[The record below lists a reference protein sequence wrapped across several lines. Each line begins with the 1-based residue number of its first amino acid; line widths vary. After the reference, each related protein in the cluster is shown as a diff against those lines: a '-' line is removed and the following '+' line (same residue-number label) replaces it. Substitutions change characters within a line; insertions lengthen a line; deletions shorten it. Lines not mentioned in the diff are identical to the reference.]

1 MERRALDLPPE
12 RQAGSMIV
20 EALIVVSLILLTIGL
35 MTMKFTNQV
44 QKDIHRNQFE
54 RYLR

>member
-1 MERRALDLPPE
+1 MERRALDSSPK
-12 RQAGSMIV
+12 RQTGSMIV

-35 MTMKFTNQV
+35 MTIKFTNKTQD
-44 QKDIHRNQFE
+44 DIHRNQFE